1 MPQDKLKLKPSEELV
16 GVSQSLKAATGNK
29 NPYGEVRMAPLQRGY
44 AWSKSNV
51 KAFFNDVF
59 NDTQVEYDED
69 PNKPGKP
76 GKFYGVLIFIEKP
89 SSASNPNHETDCEIV
104 DGQQRI
110 TTIFILASILKDQL
124 EAIKAN
130 FDIEIN
136 GLQNPAIQDRLRVLA
151 ATEFNSA
158 LTTLQNFL
166 FLSDG
171 KTARLKTWSHLQHL
185 VDDAVYKPGCH
196 INKQGILKDR
206 DQKKGPTKAFAD
218 AIEQLRELVAAKIEN
233 SITEF
238 IQANP
243 NSIPEEHFLGQLQF
257 IKKFSKTIL
266 ENSYTVKLWSDSAQ
280 DGNAAFLSL
289 NSKGKALAT
298 KDIVKALILSSI
310 PGKNTE
316 NTWAAIEKNVVEVDQ
331 FLRIF
336 WMQYEG
342 KKLTLEGLAIS
353 IGEYLAAEN
362 KYAGI
367 SNPKHFLDT
376 ALKESKVYK
385 GLVQKANHKEI
396 TDDDFS
402 QTRLQQLAETAVN
415 YRVLLLK
422 AHSIIDKTKQDQIDL
437 FNNAIRLCSIM
448 SFTFV
453 GKFQYPQAVEDM
465 YFEMAKNSID
475 LPTLKSELDKLNTTV
490 AESCKE
496 LQLKNIKM
504 STALGILFHL
514 EEATRIHVP
523 QASLKW
529 KTRNESVEHIAP
541 QTSTT
546 DWTKVV
552 GLASK
557 YEDMTADAGN
567 LTILNRRANSGIKQ
581 KPWFEPKDPSNK
593 KKSKK
598 AAFAHSTDFIHTMDL
613 STESSWTDAAITKRS
628 KWIHYALMEITKS
641 SSGYKPQF
649 DKFSVWSANNP

>member
-16 GVSQSLKAATGNK
+16 GISKSLKASTGNK
-29 NPYGEVRMAPLQRGY
+29 DPYGEVRMAPLQRGY

-51 KAFFNDVF
+51 KAFFNDVLS
-59 NDTQVEYDED
+59 DTEIEYDED

-89 SSASNPNHETDCEIV
+89 SATNNPNHETDCEIV

-136 GLQNPAIQDRLRVLA
+136 ALQDPATQGRLRTLA
-151 ATEFNSA
+151 AIEFNSA
-158 LTTLQNFL
+158 LTMLQNFL

-185 VDDAVYKPGCH
+185 VDDAVYKTRCH
-196 INKQGILKDR
+196 VDKQGIIKDR

-218 AIEQLRELVAAKIEN
+218 AIEQLRELLGGKIDN
-233 SITEF
+233 SKAEF

-243 NSIPEEHFLGQLQF
+243 NAIPEEHSLGQLQF
-257 IKKFSKTIL
+257 IKKFTTVLL

-298 KDIVKALILSSI
+298 KDIVKALILSSV

-316 NTWAAIEKNVVEVDQ
+316 NVWAQIEKNVGEVDQ

-336 WMQYEG
+336 WMLYEG

-362 KYAGI
+362 KHAGI
-367 SNPKHFLDT
+367 SNSKHFLE
-376 ALKESKVYK
+376 AAFKESKIYQ
-385 GLVQKANHKEI
+385 GLVNKASHKEI
-396 TDDDFS
+396 TLDDFS

-415 YRVLLLK
+415 YRVFLLK
-422 AHSIIDKTKQDQIDL
+422 AYRIIDKTKQEQVDL
-437 FNNAIRLCSIM
+437 LNNAIRLCSIM

-453 GKFQYPQAVEDM
+453 GKYQYPQAVEDM

-475 LPTLKSELDKLNTTV
+475 FPTLKSELDQLNTNV
-490 AESCKE
+490 YDSCKE
-496 LQLKNIKM
+496 LQLKNIKI

-514 EEATRIHVP
+514 EEATRIHIP

-541 QTSTT
+541 QTSTSE
-546 DWTKVV
+546 WQKVV
-552 GLASK
+552 GLSSK
-557 YEDMTADAGN
+557 YEDMTAEAGN
-567 LTILNRRANSGIKQ
+567 LTILNRKANSGIKQ
-581 KPWFEPKDPSNK
+581 KPWIDPKAPANK
-593 KKSKK
+593 RKSKK
-598 AAFAHSTDFIHTMDL
+598 AAFAHSTDFIHTLDL
-613 STESSWTDAAITKRS
+613 SNETSWTDAAIAKRS
-628 KWIHYALMEITKS
+628 KWIHYALMEISKA